1 MMQNELGV
9 LDRIGPLLVYPRGD
23 FGERVECCRAV
34 LPIGDDE
41 ADPLLDGFVR
51 QIQSLSLEKVQ
62 ELYTH
67 TFDLN
72 PVCALEV
79 GWQLHGEDY
88 SRGEFLVDMRKK
100 LRFYRIPESRE
111 LPDHL
116 SCVLSLLNRLD
127 PEEARNFQEVSLRP
141 ALKKMLAGFSDES
154 NPYRNLLLA
163 IAKLLSHDSVRALVE
178 APRV

>member
-1 MMQNELGV
+1 MMHTDIGV
-9 LDRIGPLLVYPRGD
+9 LGQIGLLLAYPRGD
-23 FGERVECCRAV
+23 YGDRLELCRTARP
-34 LPIGDDE
+34 LGDAE
-41 ADPLLDGFVR
+41 ADSLLGSFVR
-51 QIQSLSLEKVQ
+51 QIQSLPLEKVQ

-88 SRGEFLVDMRKK
+88 ARGEFLVAMRKQ
-100 LRFYRIPESRE
+100 LRLHCIPESRE

-116 SCVLSLLNRLD
+116 SCVLSLRD
-127 PEEARNFQEVSLRP
+127 RMEPEEARNFTEASLLP
-141 ALKKMLAGFSDES
+141 ALNKMLAGFPERS

-163 IAKLLSHDSVRALVE
+163 IAKLLSSDPGEGLPE

>member
-1 MMQNELGV
+1 MMHNEFGV
-9 LDRIGPLLVYPRGD
+9 LDRIGPLLTYPRGD
-23 FGERVECCRAV
+23 YGDRLEFCRTV
-34 LPIGDDE
+34 LPLDDAE
-41 ADPLLDGFVR
+41 ADSLLGGFVR
-51 QIQSLSLEKVQ
+51 QIQSLSLEEVQ

-88 SRGEFLVDMRKK
+88 SRGEFLVAMRKQ
-100 LRFYRIPESRE
+100 LRLYRIPESRE

-116 SCVLSLLNRLD
+116 SCVLSLLDRLE
-127 PEEARNFQEVSLRP
+127 PEEARNFKEDSLRP
-141 ALKKMLAGFSDES
+141 ALNKMLAGFLDES

-163 IAKLLSHDSVRALVE
+163 IAKLLSCDPGKALAE